1 MIEKSEVFVR
11 DGLGFVCHV
20 VSNIDF
26 LLLGLMYVKQE
37 NTGISQAHYNHLLL
51 RGRFLW

>member
-26 LLLGLMYVKQE
+26 FVTWI
-37 NTGISQAHYNHLLL
+37 NVC
-51 RGRFLW
+51 